1 MIYQWLF
8 FYVYVDISLMIP
20 IYIYKFGKMLCPKF
34 GRLNP
39 IKAKRNFKMEGFRAT
54 KQLHSQ
60 ALRDEADEKFNQP
73 LSRDQW
79 PAGWWMDGEFGF

>member
-1 MIYQWLF
+1 
-8 FYVYVDISLMIP
+8 
-20 IYIYKFGKMLCPKF
+20 MLCPKF

-73 LSRDQW
+73 LSRDQ
-79 PAGWWMDGEFGF
+79 